1 MAYDRIAL
9 KQEVRQNLRNTS
21 PSARVVT
28 LVYLLVFFA
37 LSVLVEVGRAPL
49 EVMTEGLA
57 GDLQWLFSMV
67 QSGSVNEGNILGIL
81 LDMELG
87 ETIRHLV
94 VFGGLFSLIAAVV
107 EWILSFGYEGYC
119 LSVIRRK
126 NPGYTRLLCAFPKLG
141 WVLLTA
147 FLVKLFTALWA
158 ILIFTLAAI
167 ATVGLL
173 LLMPGSWGVTLT
185 IVVWLG
191 AVAWMVSVSL
201 RYVMADFILLDEKV
215 DALEA
220 ISRSKAMM
228 RGRKGHFF
236 VLELSFIGWLLL
248 AGLIGSVGAWLGLLL
263 GRSSFAA
270 TVGSEFVLLF
280 YMVWFQPYL
289 MGSIAK
295 FYNWMK
301 HTDIENGVWEGR
313 YPKHRAKQDTVKI
326 APIADPAQDAPDVPA
341 YESPVSPAPAAP
353 DVPEEVHVPD
363 VPAEDVPDRPNYE

>member
-9 KQEVRQNLRNTS
+9 KQEVRQDFRNTS

-28 LVYLLVFFA
+28 LVYLLVVFA

-313 YPKHRAKQDTVKI
+313 YPKRRAKQDTVKI

-341 YESPVSPAPAAP
+341 YESTVSPAPAAP